1 MSQGGWDQKYRPR
14 RFDEVIGQG
23 GVVDVLKAH
32 LANGTAHDTSY
43 VFSGYHGTGKTT
55 LARIMARALLC
66 SNLGPDQ
73 EPCNACDNCKGV
85 LTDTSLAF
93 RELDAASSGT
103 IEHVRG
109 IIDEL
114 PFVVEGAQKRIV
126 LFDECHRM
134 SRDSQDALLKPLE
147 EKKLLALLCTTEG
160 HKIRGAIYSR
170 CELHQIRPVPQ
181 EEILARMENILTSEG
196 VSYERDAVVSII
208 EYHGGHVRD
217 TINKLSMISQLGSV
231 TVDSVRDYLNLGLV
245 SSYYDILLS
254 LGDPGVSVPLVEG
267 LCEKVGPDE
276 VASGIAEAAM
286 SAFKFSLGLKNA
298 VSTVDKDRVEKLV
311 ADFGGERLTDL
322 ASYFVSSKRSG
333 KIGLVCD
340 VSLCSHGVPVQQ
352 QVSMPPVVVKSTQ
365 LINAPEPVVSAP
377 PTVTDSSS
385 APSTVQ
391 SSEVEVPVPTEVE
404 KTPSIQS
411 PVSSSPLPPSSSLD
425 PKANRDLD
433 LTKLD
438 AQAIPDSLPRGA
450 GRNDK
455 PSKKVPG
462 TGPKIELLSA
472 DAFCRTFR
480 LLHGT

>member
-23 GVVDVLKAH
+23 GVVSVLKAH

-66 SNLGPDQ
+66 SNLGSDQ
-73 EPCNACDNCKGV
+73 EPCNECDNCKGV
-85 LTDTSLAF
+85 LTDTSSAF

-181 EEILARMENILTSEG
+181 EEILARMESILTSEG
-196 VSYERDAVVSII
+196 VSYERDAVVSVI

-217 TINKLSMISQLGSV
+217 TINKLSMIAQLGGV
-231 TVDSVRDYLNLGLV
+231 TIDSVRDYLNLGLV
-245 SSYYDILLS
+245 SSYYDVLLS
-254 LGDPGVSVPLVEG
+254 LGDPGVSIPLVEE
-267 LCEKVGPDE
+267 LCERVGPDE

-286 SAFKFSLGLKNA
+286 SAFKFSLGLKNS
-298 VSTVDKDRVEKLV
+298 VSTVDKGRVEKLV
-311 ADFGGERLTDL
+311 SDFGGDRLTDL
-322 ASYFVSSKRSG
+322 ASYFVAYKRSG
-333 KIGLVCD
+333 KVGLICD

-352 QVSMPPVVVKSTQ
+352 QVSMPPVVVKSSRPVVV
-365 LINAPEPVVSAP
+365 PETVVSAP
-377 PTVTDSSS
+377 PTTVIDSSS

-391 SSEVEVPVPTEVE
+391 TTEVTAPPDE
-404 KTPSIQS
+404 IPVASPA
-411 PVSSSPLPPSSSLD
+411 PVSSPPPSSSSLD
-425 PKANRDLD
+425 PKDDRSLD
-433 LTKLD
+433 LTKHD
-438 AQAIPDSLPRGA
+438 AKAIPATHPRGA
-450 GRNDK
+450 RRNEK
-455 PSKKVPG
+455 SAKKAPG
-462 TGPKIELLSA
+462 TTQKNDLLSA

-480 LLHGT
+480 ILYGT